1 MPRNPENPRVEILLS
16 PEQYA
21 ALKEYVQYE
30 FLAVD
35 PDPDA
40 KLPNGA
46 MSEAIHSILRWAIP
60 SFANAKPLAR
70 RGQYERKSDNEET
83 SE

>member
-1 MPRNPENPRVEILLS
+1 MPRNPENVRVEILLS

-30 FLAVD
+30 FLGVD
-35 PDPDA
+35 PDPNV

-46 MSEAIHSILRWAIP
+46 LSDAMHEILRWAIP
-60 SFANAKPLAR
+60 TFAKAKALPE
-70 RGQYERKSDNEET
+70 RGRYERKPKPLT
-83 SE
+83 M